1 MQTLAHETTRPSFG
15 RTDGSFLYA
24 CQREKIATQFTWE
37 QMGLPSQPAL
47 INQQDNLTASGC
59 GASQR
64 PRRSGAGQWPSQRRS
79 AEPGKALDSAQQ
91 RGGSRRVKDVT
102 CSLLSLLLLHIMLLT
117 PQAGAGAR
125 EERQQPKRP
134 RTFPFQDR
142 EGKWH
147 AAVPARKMPPPWL
160 LGRGHLRCLVPS
172 IFPVLSEV
180 KSCKVNLEA
189 LRGRWWGGKGKEHK
203 GIAFMML
210 EKAFSLDQL
219 TIFSSF
225 SSPYMVLP
233 RQLFL
238 PGSRPIS
245 ESPCAPFATVN
256 VAGYQTWLR
265 QCLHFRLCVCWLSNS
280 HIHFL
285 TLVFNLFL
293 SLKNKSF

>member
-1 MQTLAHETTRPSFG
+1 MSFIPTHGSLSVTPCWLLCLQESREGMQTLAHETTRPSFG

-102 CSLLSLLLLHIMLLT
+102 CSLLSLLLLHITLLT

-189 LRGRWWGGKGKEHK
+189 LRGRWGGVKGRSTR
-203 GIAFMML
+203 GL
-210 EKAFSLDQL
+210 
-219 TIFSSF
+219 
-225 SSPYMVLP
+225 
-233 RQLFL
+233 
-238 PGSRPIS
+238 
-245 ESPCAPFATVN
+245 
-256 VAGYQTWLR
+256 
-265 QCLHFRLCVCWLSNS
+265 LS
-280 HIHFL
+280 
-285 TLVFNLFL
+285 
-293 SLKNKSF
+293 